1 MQTIEVI
8 PHRVL
13 KNSDTGQEISIFSA
27 LPPGNWESVTKGYS
41 WEKVDH
47 RGSVTRG
54 LCRRPVATIEEAN
67 QVALDF
73 AEAIPNTQVILMD
86 AA

>member
-27 LPPGNWESVTKGYS
+27 LPPGNWVSVIKGYS
-41 WEKVDH
+41 WEKVD
-47 RGSVTRG
+47 RWGYITRG

-67 QVALDF
+67 QVALDV
-73 AEAIPNTQVILMD
+73 AKSIPNTKAILMEV
-86 AA
+86 A

>member
-1 MQTIEVI
+1 MKTIEVV
-8 PHRVL
+8 PHIVRRNV
-13 KNSDTGQEISIFSA
+13 DTGREISIFSA
-27 LPPGNWESVTKGYS
+27 YTPGNWETVQNGYS

-47 RGSVTRG
+47 QGSVTRG

-73 AEAIPNTQVILMD
+73 AEAIPNTKVILMD
-86 AA
+86 TA